1 MYTASFSE
9 ARKNLTEIA
18 DRVATDGV
26 EYTIFKR
33 SKPLFKIVPVRDA
46 PAGEPVATV
55 AKSLT
60 RREAAERAAAR
71 ADRART
77 PKNWADLKA
86 AAAAE
91 AGAPGAAASAAA
103 AVAEEVPASDSARP
117 RIPDGGQELFEY
129 AMQLRARMPRNSF
142 LSTLTPEGLKRELA
156 NRDV

>member
-33 SKPLFKIVPVRDA
+33 SKPLFKIVPVRDE

-55 AKSLT
+55 AKSRT

-71 ADRART
+71 ADPARA

-86 AAAAE
+86 AAEASPAGTTTRAAVPEEPAAE
-91 AGAPGAAASAAA
+91 EAPS
-103 AVAEEVPASDSARP
+103 RP

-129 AMQLRARMPRNSF
+129 AMQLRARMPRNTF

-156 NRDV
+156 SRDV

>member
-33 SKPLFKIVPVRDA
+33 SKPLFKIVPVRDE

-71 ADRART
+71 ADRVRRT
-77 PKNWADLKA
+77 GLT
-86 AAAAE
+86 
-91 AGAPGAAASAAA
+91 SRLR
-103 AVAEEVPASDSARP
+103 RP
-117 RIPDGGQELFEY
+117 
-129 AMQLRARMPRNSF
+129 PRRGRSGPR
-142 LSTLTPEGLKRELA
+142 LPLP
-156 NRDV
+156 

>member
-9 ARKNLTEIA
+9 ARKHLTEIA

-33 SKPLFKIVPVRDA
+33 SKPLFKIVPVRDE
-46 PAGEPVATV
+46 PAGEPAATV

-71 ADRART
+71 ADRVRT

-91 AGAPGAAASAAA
+91 AGAPGTAASAAA
-103 AVAEEVPASDSARP
+103 AVAEEAPASDPSHS

-129 AMQLRARMPRNSF
+129 AMQLRARSSLKGKLTNFSREDMRREWEDRN
-142 LSTLTPEGLKRELA
+142 
-156 NRDV
+156 V

>member
-18 DRVATDGV
+18 DRVSTDGV

-33 SKPLFKIVPVRDA
+33 SKPLFKIVPVRDE
-46 PAGEPVATV
+46 PAGEPAATV

-91 AGAPGAAASAAA
+91 AGAPGSAATAAA
-103 AVAEEVPASDSARP
+103 AVVEEVPASDSSRP

-129 AMQLRARMPRNSF
+129 ATQLRARMPRNSF

>member
-9 ARKNLTEIA
+9 ARRNLTEIA

-33 SKPLFKIVPVRDA
+33 SKPLFKIVPVRDE
-46 PAGEPVATV
+46 PEGEPVAPV